1 MDEAGVTS
9 GAAAMA
15 TVIVVTA
22 LGAKLLH
29 ILLDRVLFMRL
40 QAWRRR

>member
-1 MDEAGVTS
+1 MDEAGATS

-22 LGAKLLH
+22 LGAEVLH
-29 ILLDRVLFMRL
+29 LLLDRVIFTRL
-40 QAWRRR
+40 QAWRKR